1 MKCGH
6 DLLSFKQIFRQTKQ
20 MPRKQKMKIA
30 TAWTTEIHADAV
42 MEAYARLTGQ
52 LGSAPNMLLL
62 HCSTGYDME
71 KIAERFAA
79 LDNKMAI
86 HGGTSFSGVMTES
99 GIHSQSS
106 EGLGLFGV
114 CDEHGNYGTGSA
126 PIGDEPQKAA
136 KNALL
141 QALEQ
146 AGRSG
151 EIPYLILMTAA
162 LGYEEELISGIEAI
176 VGQAVPIIGGSSAGN
191 ECSGQP
197 KQLAN
202 SEVSFNSIV
211 LTVMFPSTDIL
222 FAFQSGYEPTGHT
235 GTATRTKRH
244 QLCEIDHRPAAL
256 VYNEWNDG
264 LLSEQIGR
272 DANIMQRTAMRPFG
286 RIVGHVGAAPYYL
299 LSHPEQIHSDGS
311 LSLFSDIRENDRI
324 VLMTGTIESLVS
336 RAGRVVSTALETHS
350 ATADDI
356 AGGLIIFCAGC
367 ILAMKGQ
374 LNEVTN
380 DIRKVIPGKPFL
392 GIFTFGEQGCFTG
405 GENRHGNLMI
415 SVLLFTR
422 SGSRYDTGSPLTY

>member
-1 MKCGH
+1 
-6 DLLSFKQIFRQTKQ
+6 
-20 MPRKQKMKIA
+20 MKIA

-52 LGSAPNMLLL
+52 L
-62 HCSTGYDME
+62 
-71 KIAERFAA
+71 
-79 LDNKMAI
+79 
-86 HGGTSFSGVMTES
+86 
-99 GIHSQSS
+99 
-106 EGLGLFGV
+106 
-114 CDEHGNYGTGSA
+114 GSA

-176 VGQAVPIIGGSSAGN
+176 VGQAVPIIAGN

-222 FAFQSGYEPTGHT
+222 FAFQSGYEPTAHT